1 METIESLIF
10 KDPRRLAMLK
20 MVASLQQEDC
30 YIAAGFVRN
39 LVWDFLHQDCIDS
52 ASALNDVDVIFF
64 DALDK
69 NNCRAEILQ
78 RELMLVDASIPW
90 QVKNQ
95 AHMHLKNNDSPYKSC
110 GDAMSFW
117 PEKETAVAVRIN
129 LQGNIEVLSPFGVD
143 SLFNGLVSH
152 NPKRDKSIFLKRVKK
167 KDWLN
172 TWPKLKIVM

>member
-39 LVWDFLHQDCIDS
+39 LVWDFLHQDPIHS
-52 ASALNDVDVIFF
+52 PSALNDVDVIFF
-64 DALDK
+64 DAQDK

-78 RELMLVDASIPW
+78 RELMLLDASIPW

-110 GDAMSFW
+110 RDAMSFW
-117 PEKETAVAVRIN
+117 PEKETAVAVRLN
-129 LQGNIEVLSPFGVD
+129 LQGNIEVLSPFGID

-172 TWPKLKIVM
+172 TWPKLKLMV

>member
-30 YIAAGFVRN
+30 YIAAGFIRN
-39 LVWDFLHQDCIDS
+39 LVWDFLHQDLMHS
-52 ASALNDVDVIFF
+52 PSALNDVDVIFF

-78 RELMLVDASIPW
+78 RALMAEDASIPW

-95 AHMHLKNNDSPYKSC
+95 AHMHLKNNDSSYKCCS
-110 GDAMSFW
+110 DAMSFW
-117 PEKETAVAVRIN
+117 PEKETAVAVRLN
-129 LQGNIEVLSPFGVD
+129 LQGNIEVLAPFGIE
-143 SLFNGLVSH
+143 SLFSGLISH
-152 NPKRDKSIFLKRVKK
+152 NPKRDKSIFLNRVTQ

-172 TWPKLKIVM
+172 TWPKLKLIM